1 MHNLHKRAKAAEPSL
16 RGIRRMSSTTEEPKL
31 YFGYGSNLWREQ
43 MSQRCPQSQHLG
55 VARLPRYRW
64 FIYRRGYA
72 NIMETGDAS
81 DEVYAL
87 VYSLSRDDE
96 RRLDRNEG
104 VPWAYQKNLIEVEFW
119 KAEEEGMP
127 VDVGD
132 QSKMERKQMLVYMD
146 ENGLIEDE
154 PRNDVLCVDI
164 FQK

>member
-1 MHNLHKRAKAAEPSL
+1 
-16 RGIRRMSSTTEEPKL
+16 
-31 YFGYGSNLWREQ
+31 
-43 MSQRCPQSQHLG
+43 
-55 VARLPRYRW
+55 
-64 FIYRRGYA
+64 
-72 NIMETGDAS
+72 METGDAS

-87 VYSLSRDDE
+87 VYSLSGDDE

-154 PRNDVLCVDI
+154 PRNEYVFRMGIDDAIHAGVPVEYVQRVMRRYIPEMRARQDSRMQLVKLNDER
-164 FQK
+164 QW